1 MNQNIL
7 VEEMLL
13 TSISLDLSAQKT
25 TLKTSK
31 NRQ

>member
-13 TSISLDLSAQKT
+13 TSISLDLSAQKKY
-25 TLKTSK
+25 LK
-31 NRQ
+31 NE

>member
-13 TSISLDLSAQKT
+13 TSISLDLSAQKKH
-25 TLKTSK
+25 LK
-31 NRQ
+31 RE